1 MCHAGSS
8 PPQPCPTSHPSTK
21 ALHIS
26 KLPDTPHIP
35 GFVSTAFTCKALAGP
50 ETTTGS
56 SHDVEEIQNRDIPSP
71 APFSF
76 TKIAAMPQF
85 LCCCDSYP
93 IEYGILQVDSSCSPA
108 TQPGWGNCR
117 QGGKGTHMEK
127 AGKHGIPSA
136 LAINKIKFQQKERG
150 WSPNCPTV
158 TLDLLVLVVC
168 TFHQFHEATAKHFG
182 STVCPLL
189 CSPG

>member
-1 MCHAGSS
+1 MLGPHHTS
-8 PPQPCPTSHPSTK
+8 PVLQHSPALKPCTSQTPE
-21 ALHIS
+21 
-26 KLPDTPHIP
+26 TPHVP
-35 GFVSTAFTCKALAGP
+35 GFVSTAFTCKPFAGP
-50 ETTTGS
+50 ETSTGS
-56 SHDVEEIQNRDIPSP
+56 SHSVEETENRDVASP

-76 TKIAAMPQF
+76 TEIAAVPQF

-93 IEYGILQVDSSCSPA
+93 TEYGILQVDLRCSLE

-117 QGGKGTHMEK
+117 QGSKGKCMEK
-127 AGKHGIPSA
+127 AGKHGIPSV
-136 LAINKIKFQQKERG
+136 LAINKIQFQQREGG
-150 WSPNCPTV
+150 WSPNCPAV

-182 STVCPLL
+182 STVWPLL